1 MLSLLQR
8 NALALERATDAKLR
22 ARLLAQRAALLARHW
37 RRAEVD
43 EALERAAHAVEGC
56 ADPEAVAELEL
67 ARALVQYYG
76 GSPSEALRHA
86 RRALGAAGALRLDG
100 LVAECHAWAGSIAST
115 LREPPETVLQHLR
128 HAVEGGLR
136 HRTAA
141 AARAYYAAG
150 ALWQEAGLT
159 GTAVAHYRR
168 AKQLARQ
175 AEDEQLVAAVS
186 RYMTLL
192 QVTQARRAHADGQL
206 DAAQRRQVIAD
217 LGTAAELARALAGDE
232 MGVQGALHLGE
243 MRRLE
248 GDDAGA
254 ITLFERHLP
263 EGVAQGLAWEAV
275 IAQADYALCLARAG
289 RREEARVQAAQA
301 ERAIG
306 SAFDGYTRAVVW
318 STLAELAA
326 HEGRALLAAEREARS
341 REAWAEDAGYRARL
355 RASLEAQPL
364 PG

>member
-8 NALALERATDAKLR
+8 NAQSIERAADAKLR
-22 ARLLAQRAALLARHW
+22 ARLLAQRVALLARHW

-43 EALERAAHAVEGC
+43 GALERATQAVEGC
-56 ADPEAVAELEL
+56 ADAEAVAELEL
-67 ARALVQYYG
+67 ARALAVYYG
-76 GSPSEALRHA
+76 GAPSEALRHA
-86 RRALGAAGALRLDG
+86 RRALDAAVALRLDG

-115 LREPPETVLQHLR
+115 LREPPDAVLQHLR
-128 HAVEGGLR
+128 RAVEGGLR
-136 HRTAA
+136 HRIAA

-159 GTAVAHYRR
+159 ATAVAHYRR

-186 RYMTLL
+186 RYMTLM
-192 QVTQARRAHADGQL
+192 QVTQARRAHADGEL
-206 DAAQRRQVIAD
+206 DAAQRRQVMAD
-217 LGTAAELARALAGDE
+217 LGTAAELARALASDE
-232 MGVQGALHLGE
+232 MGVQGALHLAE

-254 ITLFERHLP
+254 IALFERHLP
-263 EGVAQGLAWEAV
+263 EGMAQGLAWEAL

-289 RREEARVQAAQA
+289 RREEARVQAEQA
-301 ERAIG
+301 ERALG

-326 HEGRALLAAEREARS
+326 HEGRAALAAERDARS
-341 REAWAEDAGYRARL
+341 REAWGEDARYRTSLRL
-355 RASLEAQPL
+355 SLESQPL